1 MLRTSL
7 SRPLRQLSNSSAWK
21 RKVQYRLAHNVST
34 AQQQTQTTEGDKD
47 TASVTSA
54 GSSSSTGSTFNSP
67 SDPLLAGGEKEDSA
81 VPDSSSLASRSIPPP
96 SPSSFPSDGAPK
108 TELGHSTSTSTSTSK
123 KDSSTTTD
131 SSADALSTLPTY
143 NLDEVKQRIRHW
155 TEHAA
160 VTIRDRAD
168 EFTAKTK
175 TQFSQL
181 GAHLNKATGYEEIEA
196 LKRDVVAQGEFISF
210 SVVPRSRFS
219 FSFISR
225 SIAIILIRFVRTEH
239 RINETRR
246 AARQAKV
253 AYEEAVIQRSKSQRE
268 VNDLLQRKST
278 WTDNDVS
285 RFTTLVRQDHLYEQE
300 EHRAKTAVDDS
311 EEAVEK
317 EFSQLMRLILARYHE
332 EQVWSDKI
340 RSASTYGQLAAL
352 GLNLLVFILAIILV
366 EPWKRKRLAQT
377 FERKVEELSE
387 DYAKLLEGSMKN
399 IDQRLLGQEKLLVEL
414 AEDLA
419 RRESSSSAWSDVVV
433 AESGLR
439 QVPSEQTTPSIPLPS
454 AGVEE
459 VVPEL
464 PKTARI
470 AVANVELSGRTVE
483 MLAIG
488 TGTFVLGALTAVLF
502 SAAR

>member
-7 SRPLRQLSNSSAWK
+7 SRPLRQLSTSSTTWK
-21 RKVQYRLAHNVST
+21 RTVQYRLAHNVST
-34 AQQQTQTTEGDKD
+34 AQQQTQATTDGDKD
-47 TASVTSA
+47 GTASVTS
-54 GSSSSTGSTFNSP
+54 SSSVGSTSGLP
-67 SDPLLAGGEKEDSA
+67 SDPLLTAGEKKESDI
-81 VPDSSSLASRSIPPP
+81 PDSSSSLSSQSIPLSPP
-96 SPSSFPSDGAPK
+96 SSSFPSQG
-108 TELGHSTSTSTSTSK
+108 TLQEELSGRSTSTSPK
-123 KDSSTTTD
+123 KDSTSTD
-131 SSADALSTLPTY
+131 SSSDVLSTLPTLH
-143 NLDEVKQRIRHW
+143 LDEVKQRIRHW

-160 VTIRDRAD
+160 VTIRERAD
-168 EFTAKTK
+168 EFTARTK

-181 GAHLNKATGYEEIEA
+181 GAHLNKVTGYEEIEA
-196 LKRDVVAQGEFISF
+196 LKRDVVAQEQ
-210 SVVPRSRFS
+210 
-219 FSFISR
+219 
-225 SIAIILIRFVRTEH
+225 

-246 AARQAKV
+246 SARQAKV
-253 AYEEAVIQRSKSQRE
+253 AYEESVIQRSKSQRE

-300 EHRAKTAVDDS
+300 EQRAKTAVDDT

-387 DYAKLLEGSMKN
+387 DYARLLEGSMKN
-399 IDQRLLGQEKLLVEL
+399 IDQRLVGQEKLLVGL

-419 RRESSSSAWSDVVV
+419 KRESTAWEDVVA
-433 AESGLR
+433 AETGAG
-439 QVPSEQTTPSIPLPS
+439 QEQTIPPIPLPP
-454 AGVEE
+454 AAAAE
-459 VVPEL
+459 VVVQEL

-470 AVANVELSGRTVE
+470 TVANVELSSRTVE

-502 SAAR
+502 SAVR

>member
-1 MLRTSL
+1 M
-7 SRPLRQLSNSSAWK
+7 
-21 RKVQYRLAHNVST
+21 
-34 AQQQTQTTEGDKD
+34 
-47 TASVTSA
+47 
-54 GSSSSTGSTFNSP
+54 
-67 SDPLLAGGEKEDSA
+67 
-81 VPDSSSLASRSIPPP
+81 
-96 SPSSFPSDGAPK
+96 
-108 TELGHSTSTSTSTSK
+108 
-123 KDSSTTTD
+123 D

-160 VTIRDRAD
+160 VTIRERAD

-196 LKRDVVAQGEFISF
+196 LKRDVVAQEQ
-210 SVVPRSRFS
+210 
-219 FSFISR
+219 
-225 SIAIILIRFVRTEH
+225 

-246 AARQAKV
+246 SARQAKV

-387 DYAKLLEGSMKN
+387 DYVKLLEGSMKN
-399 IDQRLLGQEKLLVEL
+399 IDQRLVGQEKLLVDL

-439 QVPSEQTTPSIPLPS
+439 QVPAEQTTPSIPLPP

-470 AVANVELSGRTVE
+470 AVANVELSSRTVE

>member
-1 MLRTSL
+1 M
-7 SRPLRQLSNSSAWK
+7 
-21 RKVQYRLAHNVST
+21 
-34 AQQQTQTTEGDKD
+34 
-47 TASVTSA
+47 
-54 GSSSSTGSTFNSP
+54 
-67 SDPLLAGGEKEDSA
+67 
-81 VPDSSSLASRSIPPP
+81 
-96 SPSSFPSDGAPK
+96 
-108 TELGHSTSTSTSTSK
+108 
-123 KDSSTTTD
+123 
-131 SSADALSTLPTY
+131 
-143 NLDEVKQRIRHW
+143 
-155 TEHAA
+155 
-160 VTIRDRAD
+160 
-168 EFTAKTK
+168 EF
-175 TQFSQL
+175 FC
-181 GAHLNKATGYEEIEA
+181 
-196 LKRDVVAQGEFISF
+196 
-210 SVVPRSRFS
+210 
-219 FSFISR
+219 
-225 SIAIILIRFVRTEH
+225 TEH

-285 RFTTLVRQDHLYEQE
+285 RFTTLVRQDHLFEQE
-300 EHRAKTAVDDS
+300 EQRAKTAVDDS

-387 DYAKLLEGSMKN
+387 DYARLLEGSMKN
-399 IDQRLLGQEKLLVEL
+399 IDQRLVGQEKLLVEL

-419 RRESSSSAWSDVVV
+419 RRESSAWSDVVA
-433 AESGLR
+433 AESGPA
-439 QVPSEQTTPSIPLPS
+439 QVPSEHATPSIPLPLD
-454 AGVEE
+454 EL
-459 VVPEL
+459 VVTES

-470 AVANVELSGRTVE
+470 AVANIELSSRTVE

>member
-21 RKVQYRLAHNVST
+21 RNVRYRLAHNVST
-34 AQQQTQTTEGDKD
+34 AQQQTQTTDGDKD

-67 SDPLLAGGEKEDSA
+67 SDPLLAGGEKQESA
-81 VPDSSSLASRSIPPP
+81 VPDSSSLASRSIPLP
-96 SPSSFPSDGAPK
+96 SPSSFPSEGTPK
-108 TELGHSTSTSTSTSK
+108 SEPGPSTSTSTSASK
-123 KDSSTTTD
+123 KDPSTTATATTD

-160 VTIRDRAD
+160 VTIRERAD

-196 LKRDVVAQGEFISF
+196 LKRDVVAQ
-210 SVVPRSRFS
+210 
-219 FSFISR
+219 
-225 SIAIILIRFVRTEH
+225 EH

-246 AARQAKV
+246 SARQAKV

-399 IDQRLLGQEKLLVEL
+399 IDQRLVGQEKLLVEL

-419 RRESSSSAWSDVVV
+419 RRESSSSAWSDVLV
-433 AESGLR
+433 A
-439 QVPSEQTTPSIPLPS
+439 EQTTPSIPLPP

-470 AVANVELSGRTVE
+470 AVANVELSSRTVE